1 MINQNYRW
9 LHDPNHHIFLLHF
22 DQNSVCWKQHEL
34 TRHVKFRKII
44 YSLLTL
50 SICFALPKQHIKEH
64 PVSLD
69 NWVLHSLFSDW
80 TSRFHLHQNG
90 SIPPACQEPW
100 ILYLSLMRMYHEATC
115 WTSLH
120 PPPQPPLFNFAVSTS
135 VISTTARNRTGS
147 TLRESKTP

>member
-1 MINQNYRW
+1 MINQNYRC

-22 DQNSVCWKQHEL
+22 DQNSVRWKQHEL

-80 TSRFHLHQNG
+80 MSWFHLHQNG
-90 SIPPACQEPW
+90 SILAACQEPW
-100 ILYLSLMRMYHEATC
+100 ILYLSLTWMYHEATPPA
-115 WTSLH
+115 
-120 PPPQPPLFNFAVSTS
+120 PPPFNFAVVSTS
-135 VISTTARNRTGS
+135 VVSTTAWHRTGS